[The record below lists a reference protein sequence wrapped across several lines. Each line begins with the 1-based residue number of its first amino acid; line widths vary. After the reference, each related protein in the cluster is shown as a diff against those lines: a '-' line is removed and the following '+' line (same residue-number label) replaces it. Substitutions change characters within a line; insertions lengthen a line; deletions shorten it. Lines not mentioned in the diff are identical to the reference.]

1 MFLKIKEEVN
11 VVEKNN
17 SGSIVKVN
25 NVKNLVFSALCC
37 AMTAIFAM
45 FTVPIGPIP
54 ITLANLAI
62 YISGAI
68 LGPLYGA
75 ISQVLYLAL
84 VFIGVPCTSQFK
96 GGPAYLTGA
105 TAGYMYGYILIAFFV
120 GLIYKKFAKSSQ
132 SYVMKTL
139 FLIGGCVIGTAA
151 CYFLGTVWY
160 VFYANISFSKA
171 FSVCVA
177 PFLIGDSIKILIASL
192 VVPRVERVIN
202 L

>member
-1 MFLKIKEEVN
+1 M
-11 VVEKNN
+11 EKNN
-17 SGSIVKVN
+17 SGSVVKMDS
-25 NVKNLVFSALCC
+25 VKNLVFSALCC

-45 FTVPIGPIP
+45 FNVPIGPIP

-84 VFIGVPCTSQFK
+84 VFIGVPCTSKFE

-120 GLIYKKFAKSSQ
+120 GLIYKKFARNSQ
-132 SYVMKTL
+132 SYIMKTL
-139 FLIGGCVIGTAA
+139 FLIGGCLIGIAS
-151 CYFLGTVWY
+151 CYFLGTAWY
-160 VFYANISFSKA
+160 MIYAKISFSKA
-171 FSVCVA
+171 FTVCVA

-192 VVPRVERVIN
+192 IVPRVEKVVS